1 MTPPDTLSRCEAVVT
16 PAPTGVQLRL
26 ECETVGLAPY
36 RAHGTD
42 SRPRS
47 IRVCPRVVPKGRA
60 DRPLNWQAPYA
71 RARAEPAS
79 SLVPHALVRI
89 ASSLKIR
96 AFWAPKPLFIWAQ
109 LRGSTFAVCLCV
121 PNPRTAH
128 ALYSDLLTRITTSDR
143 F

>member
-47 IRVCPRVVPKGRA
+47 IHLRVCVRERIVPS
-60 DRPLNWQAPYA
+60 L
-71 RARAEPAS
+71 AEAMPIG
-79 SLVPHALVRI
+79 L
-89 ASSLKIR
+89 
-96 AFWAPKPLFIWAQ
+96 
-109 LRGSTFAVCLCV
+109 
-121 PNPRTAH
+121 
-128 ALYSDLLTRITTSDR
+128 
-143 F
+143 

>member
-47 IRVCPRVVPKGRA
+47 IWVCPRVVPKGRA
-60 DRPLNWQAPYA
+60 DRPFEWQTPSHSVWSVDHFAHVA
-71 RARAEPAS
+71 R
-79 SLVPHALVRI
+79 
-89 ASSLKIR
+89 
-96 AFWAPKPLFIWAQ
+96 PLHV
-109 LRGSTFAVCLCV
+109 S
-121 PNPRTAH
+121 
-128 ALYSDLLTRITTSDR
+128 
-143 F
+143 

>member
-47 IRVCPRVVPKGRA
+47 IGCVRVSYPKAAPIGL
-60 DRPLNWQAPYA
+60 LNGK
-71 RARAEPAS
+71 RR
-79 SLVPHALVRI
+79 RI
-89 ASSLKIR
+89 
-96 AFWAPKPLFIWAQ
+96 LFGQW
-109 LRGSTFAVCLCV
+109 
-121 PNPRTAH
+121 
-128 ALYSDLLTRITTSDR
+128 TTSR
-143 F
+143 T